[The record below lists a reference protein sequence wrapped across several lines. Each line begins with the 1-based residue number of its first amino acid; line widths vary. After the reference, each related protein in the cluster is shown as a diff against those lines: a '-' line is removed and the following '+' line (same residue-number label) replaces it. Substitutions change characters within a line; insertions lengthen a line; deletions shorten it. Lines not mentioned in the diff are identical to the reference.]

1 MLFTPEMRRTIETSF
16 LPLACQCTLMPGD
29 ALLVKIFDPDTGRIA
44 MLAENVSIAHLTSVR
59 ALAELVAELR
69 YDLRT
74 CATPF
79 GSTPAFFA
87 VSGRA

>member
-16 LPLACQCTLMPGD
+16 RPLACECTLMPGD
-29 ALLVKIFDPDTGRIA
+29 ALMVKIFDPDTGIVA
-44 MLAENVSIAHLTSVR
+44 MLAENVSIAHLTSIR

-79 GSTPAFFA
+79 GTTPSVFT
-87 VSGRA
+87 VHGRF

>member
-16 LPLACQCTLMPGD
+16 KPLACECTLVPGD
-29 ALLVKIFDPDTGRIA
+29 ALMVKIYDPDTGRVA
-44 MLAENVSIAHLTSVR
+44 LFAENVSIAHLTTVR

-79 GSTPAFFA
+79 GSTPSVFA
-87 VSGRA
+87 MTGGL